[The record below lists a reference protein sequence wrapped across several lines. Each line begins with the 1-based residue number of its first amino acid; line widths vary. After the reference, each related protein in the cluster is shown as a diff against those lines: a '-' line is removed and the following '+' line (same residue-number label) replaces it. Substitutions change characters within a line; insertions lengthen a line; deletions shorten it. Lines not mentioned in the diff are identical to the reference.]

1 MNLDILAR
9 RAGKVAADNAPT
21 ILTTCSVVGTVATAY
36 LTGKATLKAAEI
48 IAEAERKQ
56 PIIGELKKYEDT
68 DREPLSLKDKAE
80 LVWKQ
85 YIPAAG
91 VAVVTIACCVAANR
105 IGARRVAALA
115 TAYTIAEKAAVQ
127 YKDKVVE
134 TIGKKKEEAVRTA
147 IAQDEVNRHP
157 ISRETVFIEG
167 GGSDLFR
174 DSWSGRY
181 FNSSKVALERAMNQ
195 INFQLTHEFY
205 ASLSDFYDLVGLERT
220 DESDMI
226 GWNSDCHLELEFNWA
241 STADDRPCGV
251 VRFRTVPYRGH
262 ESFR

>member
-1 MNLDILAR
+1 MDFGILAK

-21 ILTTCSVVGTVATAY
+21 ILTAISVTGTLATAY

-48 IAEAERKQ
+48 IDQAQAEHNLEEKAHPFTTKE
-56 PIIGELKKYEDT
+56 
-68 DREPLSLKDKAE
+68 KAE

-85 YIPAAG
+85 YLPAAG
-91 VAVVTIACCVAANR
+91 VAVVTIACMVAANR

-115 TAYTIAEKAAVQ
+115 TAYTIAEKAAVA
-127 YKDKVVE
+127 YKDKVIE

-147 IAQDEVNRHP
+147 IAQDEVDRHP
-157 ISRETVFIEG
+157 ISRETVYIEG

-181 FNSSKVALERAMNQ
+181 FNSSKMALEKAELAINNQ
-195 INFQLTHEFY
+195 LNNDYSAT
-205 ASLSDFYDLVGLERT
+205 LSDFYDLVGLERT

-226 GWNSDCHLELEFNWA
+226 GWNSDCKLELEFNWA

-262 ESFR
+262 SSFH